1 MKQVFLLALSLGMLF
16 GCGLQES
23 DSEQEQGG
31 SNAASEVSGYVVE
44 EEDERILVVDTE
56 SNSTASGGEHYDAI
70 WLSGFSEDVD
80 LGEEV
85 NAGYGD
91 AMEPYPG
98 ETSDVA
104 YIEVKDEERPE
115 GAELSEAE
123 VLREILPVDELD
135 VPVIKTLEHDEEA
148 GKWTIEMAD
157 GVELIGADMDAE
169 VIEFEIKDA

>member
-1 MKQVFLLALSLGMLF
+1 MKQVLLLALILGMLF

-23 DSEQEQGG
+23 DSEQEHGG

-56 SNSTASGGEHYDAI
+56 SSSTASGGEHYDAV

-80 LGEEV
+80 LGEKV

-98 ETSDVA
+98 KHRMS
-104 YIEVKDEERPE
+104 
-115 GAELSEAE
+115 
-123 VLREILPVDELD
+123 
-135 VPVIKTLEHDEEA
+135 
-148 GKWTIEMAD
+148 
-157 GVELIGADMDAE
+157 LIS
-169 VIEFEIKDA
+169 K